1 MRQVTWT
8 LILLLGQAA
17 FASAQ
22 EDAAGVSR
30 FFRGKRVAFWSD
42 AKEEPPKSTQAP
54 GGGETIWAEPIRMPD
69 GRISVYVPPKPVLDF
84 LDSPNEESGR
94 AYLAWQRAR
103 MEKIARASE
112 ILGRLVEET
121 RPLEKKKADPPPLPE
136 APPLAADAG
145 AEKAPSGGD
154 MKAPPAL
161 PSGAPEILYFK
172 MDGCPHCR
180 REDAV
185 LLELA
190 KERPD
195 VKVRVFTPDREEA
208 LWETLEIKVVP
219 TLVVRGGDGRLQ
231 MSRGY
236 TSKEVLLLKLGE
248 KK

>member
-17 FASAQ
+17 YGWAQ
-22 EDAAGVSR
+22 EEAAGASR

-42 AKEEPPKSTQAP
+42 GKTEPPKSAQP
-54 GGGETIWAEPIRMPD
+54 PLGGETIWAEPIRMPD

-84 LDSPNEESGR
+84 LDSPSEESGR
-94 AYLAWQRAR
+94 AYLAWQKAR

-121 RPLEKKKADPPPLPE
+121 RPLEKKKAEPPCTAE
-136 APPLAADAG
+136 SPPAADAG
-145 AEKAPSGGD
+145 AEKAPPAGAL
-154 MKAPPAL
+154 KVPPAL
-161 PSGAPEILYFK
+161 LSGAPEILYFK
-172 MDGCPHCR
+172 MDDCPHCR

-185 LLELA
+185 LLELV

-195 VKVRVFTPDREEA
+195 VKVRVFTPDMEEA
-208 LWETLEIKVVP
+208 LWEALEIKVVP

-231 MSRGY
+231 VSRGY